1 MPMRDSRLWVYEGQT
16 QFWGNIL
23 SARSGMMPVED
34 VKAEL
39 ARTAAYYDTL
49 PGRFWRPLIDTT
61 NDPIVASRRP
71 KPFSSWQRSEDYY
84 SEGMLI
90 WPDVDSMIR
99 EQTDG
104 ARSTADG
111 SERRRWGKRGV

>member
-16 QFWGNIL
+16 QFWCNIL

-49 PGRFWRPLIDTT
+49 PGRSWRPLIDTT
-61 NDPIVASRRP
+61 HDPIAAARRP
-71 KPFSSWQRSEDYY
+71 NPCSSWQRSEDYY
-84 SEGMLI
+84 SEALLNR
-90 WPDVDSMIR
+90 PEVDSLQMRGASGR
-99 EQTDG
+99 EEG
-104 ARSTADG
+104 
-111 SERRRWGKRGV
+111 

>member
-1 MPMRDSRLWVYEGQT
+1 
-16 QFWGNIL
+16 
-23 SARSGMMPVED
+23 MMPVED

-49 PGRFWRPLIDTT
+49 PGRSWRPLIDTT
-61 NDPIVASRRP
+61 NDPIVAARRT

-90 WPDVDSMIR
+90 WLDVDSMTR
-99 EQTDG
+99 EQKDG
-104 ARSTADG
+104 DRSLEDYAPPFLRSNPSHEAMVPITYPHYPPPL
-111 SERRRWGKRGV
+111 